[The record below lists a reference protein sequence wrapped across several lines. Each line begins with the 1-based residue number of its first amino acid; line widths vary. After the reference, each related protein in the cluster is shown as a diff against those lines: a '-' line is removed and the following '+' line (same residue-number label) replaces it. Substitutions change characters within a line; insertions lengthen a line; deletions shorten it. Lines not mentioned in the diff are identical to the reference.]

1 MEEYFKPVLDNDE
14 KVLKVIKPKKSV
26 MYAKSMIISSIWIL
40 LIFACAFVGVLL
52 EMLEDPEVIELGNQ
66 TTVVWVLILFCI
78 ILPLVIN
85 LLLQWALMHVSYKNT
100 YYAYTNKRVII
111 RKGIF
116 GVDYKSLDLK
126 MIGASVVNVTLLDKI
141 LRKNTGSINF
151 GSMASPISGAT
162 VGNFVFANIEN
173 PYDFYKEIKSH
184 ISSVSSKENK
194 KSIDND

>member
-1 MEEYFKPVLDNDE
+1 MEEYFKSILDDDE
-14 KVLKVIKPKKSV
+14 KVVKVVKPKKSV
-26 MYAKSMIISSIWIL
+26 MYAKSMILSSIWVLI
-40 LIFACAFVGVLL
+40 IFAFAFVGVLL

-78 ILPLVIN
+78 VLPLVVN
-85 LLLQWALMHVSYKNT
+85 LLLQWVLMHISYKNT
-100 YYAYTNKRVII
+100 FYGYTNKRVII

-162 VGNFVFANIEN
+162 IGNFIFANVEA
-173 PYDFYKEIKSH
+173 PYELYKEIKSH
-184 ISSVSSKENK
+184 ISSVMEKDEKSKSE
-194 KSIDND
+194 

>member
-1 MEEYFKPVLDNDE
+1 MEEYFKSILDDDE
-14 KVLKVIKPKKSV
+14 KVVKVVKPKKSV
-26 MYAKSMIISSIWIL
+26 MYAKSMILSSIWVLI
-40 LIFACAFVGVLL
+40 IFAFAFVGVLL

-78 ILPLVIN
+78 VLPLVVN
-85 LLLQWALMHVSYKNT
+85 LLLQWVLMHLSYKNT
-100 YYAYTNKRVII
+100 FYGYTNKRVII

-162 VGNFVFANIEN
+162 IGNFIFANVEA
-173 PYDFYKEIKSH
+173 PYELYKEIKSH
-184 ISSVSSKENK
+184 ISSVMEKDEKSKSE
-194 KSIDND
+194 